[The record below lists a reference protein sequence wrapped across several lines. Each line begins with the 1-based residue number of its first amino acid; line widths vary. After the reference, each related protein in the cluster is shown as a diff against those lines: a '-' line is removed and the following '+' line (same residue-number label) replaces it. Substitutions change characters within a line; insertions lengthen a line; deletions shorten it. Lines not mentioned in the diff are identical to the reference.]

1 MTGTTGRLVIVTIG
15 GLILVRVVLTG
26 MSVRA
31 VMEVSVL
38 VSVVT
43 VKGGGLMVVIFVP
56 LVVTVKGGG
65 LMVVIFVPLVVKG
78 GGTMVVVLPTEVV
91 GVRGG
96 GTIVVVSLRPE
107 SVLVLVS
114 LREDEGDLDGE
125 VVMVVL
131 GLLLGGTVVL
141 LWLVVGVSVELGFTL
156 VEGGRTVVVLVRGGG
171 RFRGSKVTVSWAA
184 ATAMTLARRMGVLKR
199 MTAERL
205 PRSASCFLDCMNLS
219 VVWRKAAVV

>member
-1 MTGTTGRLVIVTIG
+1 VVPLITTPAFDWVLVTTTPFSVNVAMTGTTGRLVIVTIG
-15 GLILVRVVLTG
+15 GLTLVRVVFTG

-31 VMEVSVL
+31 VRDVSVP
-38 VSVVT
+38 VS
-43 VKGGGLMVVIFVP
+43 
-56 LVVTVKGGG
+56 VVTVKGGG

-78 GGTMVVVLPTEVV
+78 GGTMVVVLPMEVV

-107 SVLVLVS
+107 SVLVLIS
-114 LREDEGDLDGE
+114 LREDDDDLDGE

-141 LWLVVGVSVELGFTL
+141 LWLVVGVTVELGFTL

-171 RFRGSKVTVSWAA
+171 RFRGSKVTVTVSWAA
-184 ATAMTLARRMGVLKR
+184 AMAMTLARRMEVLKR
-199 MTAERL
+199 MIARDCQGL
-205 PRSASCFLDCMNLS
+205 LLVFLI
-219 VVWRKAAVV
+219 V